1 MADTRRLRR
10 RSRRGQPAGKP
21 KRQHLVCGF
30 ASPASIEQHG
40 TMTIVKGRGAYVWD
54 ANGRKYLDGLASL
67 WNVAVGHGR
76 PEIAR
81 AAARQMRRLE
91 YAPTLLGF
99 SSEPAQELAARIAR
113 MAPKG
118 LTRVVFTSGG
128 SDANETVIRLV
139 RLYWRLRQ
147 RPDKIKMVAL
157 NRAYHGSS
165 TGAASLTGLPYFHQ
179 YYEPLMPGVVRMPR
193 PFCYR
198 CELGLTYP
206 QCGLACA
213 DELERIIQREGADT
227 VGAFIAEPVQ
237 GVGGVVVPPP
247 GYFER
252 IRAICDKYEVLMVAD
267 EVITGFGRLGTR
279 FGIDRWKVVPDMI
292 AFAKSVTSGYLPLG
306 GVVLKETI
314 YQTFVE
320 AGPDFALHHGFTY
333 SGHPVVCA
341 AALANLDVIERGG
354 LIARARKLAPYFA
367 RRLGTLAHHRIVGE
381 VRSAGLMAAVE
392 LVRDKTTKEPLPA
405 NLGVASRI
413 RSAALTR
420 GVIVRASGDTVVVCP
435 PLIVKPAEIDRL
447 ATTLDEAIDAVTKE
461 LVTQGAL

>member
-1 MADTRRLRR
+1 MATKRA
-10 RSRRGQPAGKP
+10 RSPRQRRGP
-21 KRQHLVCGF
+21 KHLVCGF
-30 ASPASIEQHG
+30 ASPATIAERG
-40 TMTIVKGRGAYVWD
+40 TMQLVKGRGVYVWD
-54 ANGRKYLDGLASL
+54 RSGRKYLDGLASL

-81 AAARQMRRLE
+81 AVDQQLRALE

-99 SSEPAQELAARIAR
+99 SSPTAEALATRIAR
-113 MAPKG
+113 LAPKG

-128 SDANETVIRLV
+128 SESNETVIRLV

-165 TGAASLTGLPYFHQ
+165 TGSASLTGLPYFHT

-193 PFCYR
+193 PHCYR

-213 DELERIIQREGADT
+213 DELERIIQREGPET

-267 EVITGFGRLGTR
+267 EVITGFGRLGYN
-279 FGIDRWKVVPDMI
+279 FGIQRWKAVPDMI
-292 AFAKSVTSGYLPLG
+292 AFAKGVTSGYLPLG
-306 GVVLKETI
+306 GVLFKEEI
-314 YQTFVE
+314 YQALID

-333 SGHPVVCA
+333 SGHPAVCA
-341 AALANLDVIERGG
+341 AGLANLDIIEREK
-354 LIARARKLAPYFA
+354 LVARTRKLAPYFA
-367 RRLGTLAHHRIVGE
+367 KRLGTLAAQPIVGE
-381 VRSAGLMAAVE
+381 VRTAGLMAAVE
-392 LVRDKTTKEPLPA
+392 LVQDKASKQPLPA
-405 NLGVASRI
+405 QLSVPQRI
-413 RSAALTR
+413 RQACLDR
-420 GVIVRASGDTVVVCP
+420 GVIIRASLDTVVVCP
-435 PLIVKPAEIDRL
+435 PLIIKEKEIDL
-447 ATTLDEAIDAVTKE
+447 IVATLDAAITQVAGE
-461 LVTQGAL
+461 L